1 MFKEASIILIFVDL
15 VLEQNMKQSKKDVSV
30 NILWNKKLGIW
41 NVECSGEQVS
51 GVSEA
56 TAFRGPERERDANQT
71 STKET
76 NKQSLPLP
84 KSVS

>member
-56 TAFRGPERERDANQT
+56 TAFRGPVHCPCAAGADRRA
-71 STKET
+71 
-76 NKQSLPLP
+76 SL
-84 KSVS
+84 V